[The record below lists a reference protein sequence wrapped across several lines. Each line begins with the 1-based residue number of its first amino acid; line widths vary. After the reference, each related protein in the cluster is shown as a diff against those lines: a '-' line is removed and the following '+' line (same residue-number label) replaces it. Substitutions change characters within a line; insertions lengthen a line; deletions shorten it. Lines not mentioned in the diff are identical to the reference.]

1 MILTFQTPVLLLV
14 KPFVSGSG
22 TQGGTAAWLEPF
34 LRRTTMR
41 KPRIEAA
48 GMPLHVTQRGVDRKD
63 VFRDAS
69 DRYGYLNALE
79 VCAARQRVSVHG
91 YVLMSNH
98 VHLLV
103 SADAPGAI
111 SRTMQALL
119 AAYVPRF
126 NARWGR
132 SGPLWEGRFRSCVVD
147 TDHYLLNCLAYVEL
161 NPVRAGMVQ
170 RAEDYGWS
178 SARHHLGEWADPRVT
193 PHPLFVALGP
203 DVDGRA
209 SAWRHVLA
217 SVADRA
223 LSENLREQLRR
234 PACGSAEFQAR
245 MGARIFSGPR
255 RTAE

>member
-1 MILTFQTPVLLLV
+1 
-14 KPFVSGSG
+14 
-22 TQGGTAAWLEPF
+22 
-34 LRRTTMR
+34 
-41 KPRIEAA
+41 
-48 GMPLHVTQRGVDRKD
+48 MPLHVTQRGVDRND

-161 NPVRAGMVQ
+161 NPVRAGMAQ
-170 RAEDYGWS
+170 RAEDYVWS
-178 SARHHLGEWADPRVT
+178 SARHHLGEWTDPRVAS
-193 PHPLFVALGP
+193 HPLFLALGP
-203 DVDGRA
+203 DACGRA
-209 SAWRHVLA
+209 SAWRQVLA
-217 SVADRA
+217 LVAHGS
-223 LSENLREQLRR
+223 LSQELREQLRR
-234 PACGSAEFQAR
+234 PACGPAEFQTR
-245 MGARIFSGPR
+245 MGALAFAGPHR
-255 RTAE
+255 ARK